1 LLSKELKSAWKI
13 LPTTVGVLL
22 ITDNNSIYGITINS
36 YFSVS
41 LEHSLL
47 AISLS
52 NESNTKTFIDNK
64 LQFSLCILSN
74 DQKEYAY
81 FFSKKNKESIP
92 DSFEFLKNSNGL
104 SYIKNSSVI
113 FFCKPKSSKIVE
125 DHTVVF
131 CKINDVILNNN
142 EPLIWKF

>member
-1 LLSKELKSAWKI
+1 MELNSAWKI

-22 ITDNNSIYGITINS
+22 VTDNDSIYGITINS

-41 LEHSLL
+41 LEHSIL

-52 NESNTKTFIDNK
+52 NKSKTKTFIDNK
-64 LQFSLCILSN
+64 LHFSLSVLAVN
-74 DQKEYAY
+74 QKEYAN
-81 FFSKKNKESIP
+81 FFSKKNKRSIP
-92 DSFEFLKNSNGL
+92 KSFEIIKNADGL

-113 FFCKPKSSKIVE
+113 FFCKPESSIIVE

-131 CKINDVILNNN
+131 CKIEDVISNNY

>member
-1 LLSKELKSAWKI
+1 MELNSAWKI

-22 ITDNNSIYGITINS
+22 VTANDSIYGITINS

-41 LEHSLL
+41 LEHSIL

-52 NESNTKTFIDNK
+52 NESKTKTFIDNK
-64 LQFSLCILSN
+64 LHFSLSILAVN
-74 DQKEYAY
+74 QKEYAN
-81 FFSKKNKESIP
+81 FFSKKNKRSIP
-92 DSFEFLKNSNGL
+92 KSFEIIKNADGL

-113 FFCKPKSSKIVE
+113 FFCKPESSFIVE

-131 CKINDVILNNN
+131 CKIEDVISNNY